1 MANIRS
7 KTSEQNLEKNSI
19 KHLHEKRRIFCWIRT
34 KILKLEW
41 YAVIRTVMSFRICS
55 HKNEVTVMSFRICSH
70 KNEENFVGFCVPSLG
85 IMATPTE
92 HGSQGKK
99 VFTSSQFKN
108 DTFSN
113 LKGLQSDQ
121 VTTTLMKRMK

>member
-55 HKNEVTVMSFRICSH
+55 HKNE
-70 KNEENFVGFCVPSLG
+70 ENFVGFCVPSLG

-113 LKGLQSDQ
+113 LKVLQSDQ
-121 VTTTLMKRMK
+121 ETTTLMKRMK